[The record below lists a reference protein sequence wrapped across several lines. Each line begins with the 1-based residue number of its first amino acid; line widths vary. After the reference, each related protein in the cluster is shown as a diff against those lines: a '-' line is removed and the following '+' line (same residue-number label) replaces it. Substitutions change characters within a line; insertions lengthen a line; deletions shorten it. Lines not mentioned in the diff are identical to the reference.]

1 MFVLQPP
8 ISDECIVNVLCEW
21 AVSTQRTGEYR
32 ALVVA
37 KLLERRQAEIQ
48 AEVSFLKSE
57 SKWYTYMY
65 TLNLVNETP
74 IAII

>member
-37 KLLERRQAEIQ
+37 KLLERRQAE
-48 AEVSFLKSE
+48 VSFVKSE
-57 SKWYTYMY
+57 SKLY